1 VIGLFDRDIFL
12 KLCCC
17 NLWFEAVEA
26 LGVTQPYRLAATS
39 SARSNSKKITETLA
53 DVDPSETIRRTQD
66 IVDAVPVLPDE
77 LVDQIYA
84 SAAFQELS
92 NIDRIDG
99 GEQVLAAILIDN
111 PEGRV
116 LLSGDKRFV
125 EAFREHLPDR
135 WDILRGSI
143 ISFEACMLAIEGRY
157 GFDFLL
163 ERVLQ
168 VKHCDTTLKIAIGH
182 EPNAKSFRDAMISYN
197 PCRIIEV
204 VVTEVAV
211 FEDNEGIVS

>member
-1 VIGLFDRDIFL
+1 MIGLFDRDVFL

-17 NLWFEAVEA
+17 NLWFEAVDA

-39 SARSNSKKITETLA
+39 SERSNRKKITQMLA
-53 DVDPSETIRRTQD
+53 DVDPEDAIQRTQE
-66 IVDAVPVLPDE
+66 IVEAVPVVPDD

-92 NIDRIDG
+92 DIDGIDG
-99 GEQVLAAILIDN
+99 GEQVLAAILIDD

-125 EAFREHLPDR
+125 QAFRENLPGR
-135 WDILRGSI
+135 WDALGGSI
-143 ISFEACMLAIEGRY
+143 ISFEACMLAIEDRY
-157 GFDFLL
+157 GFEFLL

-168 VKHCDTTLKIAIGH
+168 VKHCDGSLRLAIGH
-182 EPNAKSFRDAMISYN
+182 EPNADGFREAMTSFN
-197 PCRIIEV
+197 PCRVVEV
-204 VVTEVAV
+204 VVEEVAV
-211 FEDNEGIVS
+211 VEEVDIFK